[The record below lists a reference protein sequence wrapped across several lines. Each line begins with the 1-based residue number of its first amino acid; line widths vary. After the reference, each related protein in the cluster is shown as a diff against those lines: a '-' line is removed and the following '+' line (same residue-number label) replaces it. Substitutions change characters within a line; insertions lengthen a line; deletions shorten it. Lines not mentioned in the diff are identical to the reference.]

1 MANPFQR
8 LRALFGLDR
17 RSQGTTRGQT
27 AAAFR
32 AQAARKQ
39 NKAALVVKPCPFCGM
54 RPAEALDDLWTSD
67 GGYFFQIV
75 CLPCGAAGPQMTT
88 EDGAWKAW
96 NERMTP
102 REH

>member
-1 MANPFQR
+1 MKRAIEKLRVWLR
-8 LRALFGLDR
+8 L
-17 RSQGTTRGQT
+17 TPKPQT

-32 AQAARKQ
+32 VQAARRSV
-39 NKAALVVKPCPFCGM
+39 APVKPCPFCGM